1 MTEEE
6 KLKKKFKK
14 QIARYQSWCVKY
26 GYDSRNPM
34 SLLWFY
40 NQKRNATRIAIKYYI
55 VDRGK
60 QYDVMDIIDIFKNG
74 KKGKRR

>member
-14 QIARYQSWCVKY
+14 QIAKYQSWCVKY
-26 GYDSRNPM
+26 GYDSRNPW

-40 NQKRNATRIAIKYYI
+40 NQKKNATRIAITYYI

-60 QYDVMDIIDIFKNG
+60 QYDVLDIISIFQNG
-74 KKGKRR
+74 EGKRK